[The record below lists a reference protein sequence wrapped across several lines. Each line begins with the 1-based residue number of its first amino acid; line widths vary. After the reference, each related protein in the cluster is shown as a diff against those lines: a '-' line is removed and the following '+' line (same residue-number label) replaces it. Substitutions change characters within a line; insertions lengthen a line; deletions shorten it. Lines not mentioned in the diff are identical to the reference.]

1 VLERVDQKV
10 VTEAVGVETGV
21 TGGSELGQVVLPL
34 LLMVHGIP
42 QYDMSNLITG
52 PHWSPPVFPNLSK

>member
-1 VLERVDQKV
+1 VLKRVDQEV
-10 VTEAVGVETGV
+10 VAEAVGVETGV

-52 PHWSPPVFPNLSK
+52 PH